1 VRKGSTANLRSKQ
14 QKSGNGQTVR
24 DKLSANFMKAF
35 ESDFETHGVE
45 VIEQLR
51 QKSPEKYAEIA
62 AKLIAASEPKADGF
76 DDCND
81 MESIGRKLLRQ
92 VGVPEYDATAEMVQ
106 EALAAQDIFIAKLQ
120 AIRDEAQGPMQ

>member
-1 VRKGSTANLRSKQ
+1 MNANNKSKQ
-14 QKSGNGQTVR
+14 LRKPKANEPSLR

-51 QKSPEKYAEIA
+51 LKSPEKYAEIA
-62 AKLIAASEPKADGF
+62 AKLIAAVDPKSEGF
-76 DDCND
+76 EDCKD
-81 MESIGRKLLRQ
+81 MESIGRRLLKQ
-92 VGVPEYDATAEMVQ
+92 VGCDEYECTAEMIEQ
-106 EALAAQDIFIAKLQ
+106 AIAAQDVLIAKLQ

>member
-1 VRKGSTANLRSKQ
+1 MKPKKLKGNEPSL
-14 QKSGNGQTVR
+14 R
-24 DKLSANFMKAF
+24 DKLSQSFMKAF

-62 AKLIAASEPKADGF
+62 AKLIAAIEPKADGF

-81 MESIGRKLLRQ
+81 MESIGRKRLRQ